1 MHFHYA
7 VELLKNPHIIAN
19 LTHFR
24 RSLERLKN
32 SHILTNFIFD
42 SRCPVSQ
49 GGQCVKSNQ
58 SQTKCQSAAEQ
69 YWERFV
75 LEIHKAPTYKAE
87 DGNTT
92 AFPSF
97 GEIGEIKW
105 DLSLC
110 LLGRESQYEW

>member
-1 MHFHYA
+1 MFNFTDG
-7 VELLKNPHIIAN
+7 LKN
-19 LTHFR
+19 TTF
-24 RSLERLKN
+24 
-32 SHILTNFIFD
+32 LTNFPFD

-58 SQTKCQSAAEQ
+58 SQIKCQSAAEQ